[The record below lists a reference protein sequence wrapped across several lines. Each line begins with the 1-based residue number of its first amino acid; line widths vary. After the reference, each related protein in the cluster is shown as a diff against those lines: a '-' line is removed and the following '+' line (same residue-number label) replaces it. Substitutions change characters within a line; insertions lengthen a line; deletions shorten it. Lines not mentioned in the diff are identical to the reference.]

1 MLTVRA
7 HDDCEDI
14 VRDYAPHVVRFD
26 FLWPDRGLLLAC
38 TKTAR
43 AFSLLLGSR
52 EGVCSGVFIA
62 ETPIDTEALH
72 DHLQG
77 KGSGAAFSLL
87 AASQV
92 EQCTIQSVDLRSL
105 LWERQLVPPAFNFIS
120 GLPISNGSSYC

>member
-26 FLWPDRGLLLAC
+26 VLWPDPGLLLAC

-62 ETPIDTEALH
+62 ETPIDTEALQTTYREKALGQH
-72 DHLQG
+72 FLYWLHR
-77 KGSGAAFSLL
+77 K
-87 AASQV
+87 
-92 EQCTIQSVDLRSL
+92 
-105 LWERQLVPPAFNFIS
+105 
-120 GLPISNGSSYC
+120 